1 MGDTTKAMLP
11 RFCRIFVGLDVEA
24 TVVPATVDTAFDS
37 TWDELGLL
45 AKGGPSENNT
55 WGQNT
60 KLYARNGELV
70 RRYEDEFSA
79 MVDFSVHEWNSATRE
94 VMWPG
99 STEDKLYV
107 PRSVPMMLA
116 FEYQEDDVI
125 ERYITALHAKV
136 MRNGATTR
144 AENALVAYP
153 LQAEIFPDLED
164 VNDAGEPCLWLRQ
177 STNDES
183 S

>member
-11 RFCRIFVGLDVEA
+11 RFCRVFVGLDLESV
-24 TVVPATVDTAFDS
+24 VVPANVDASFDS
-37 TWDELGLL
+37 TWDDLGLL
-45 AKGGPSENNT
+45 VKGGPTENST

-70 RRYEDEFSA
+70 RTYQDEYSA
-79 MVDFSVHEWNSATRE
+79 TIDFGVHEWNSATRQ

-107 PRSVPMMLA
+107 PRPVPIAIA
-116 FEYQEDDVI
+116 FEYVEDDVV
-125 ERYITALHAKV
+125 ERYITANYAKV
-136 MRNGATTR
+136 VRTGATTR
-144 AENALVAYP
+144 AENGLIAYP

-164 VNDAGEPCLWLRQ
+164 VNDAGEPCLWVRQ